1 MTPLKIP
8 KKPPRII
15 FDAPKPIEC
24 TKELINLMAIDEKI
38 KTKTKIITKLII
50 YFMKIP
56 LQKEASQQHWMLGN
70 MI

>member
-50 YFMKIP
+50 YFIENSTSKGSITAT
-56 LQKEASQQHWMLGN
+56 LDVR
-70 MI
+70 

>member
-38 KTKTKIITKLII
+38 KTKTKIITKQII
-50 YFMKIP
+50 YFMENSTSKGSITAT
-56 LQKEASQQHWMLGN
+56 LDVR
-70 MI
+70 